1 MKNYKRNKMNNSERS
16 NEVWLTPHFTLREM
30 TASGT
35 AVRRGLKNVP
45 PAVAVEN
52 LRALC
57 REVLEPLR
65 RQVGC
70 VRVTSGYRSEAL
82 NRAVGGAE
90 NSQHRRGEAADVH
103 CSSLEQAKKWF
114 EIIRRETDFDQL
126 LLERHLKNGCCW
138 LHVSYV
144 RQPGRRKNRH
154 KAHMVSV

>member
-1 MKNYKRNKMNNSERS
+1 MKNSKRNNTCGK
-16 NEVWLTPHFTLREM
+16 NEVWLTPHFTLGEM

-45 PAVAVEN
+45 SAVAVEN

-82 NRAVGGAE
+82 NRAVRGAE

-114 EIIRRETDFDQL
+114 EIVRQTTDFDQL
-126 LLERHLKNGCCW
+126 LLERRMKNGCCW

-154 KAHMVSV
+154 EAHVVSV